1 MASGELPQQWLERG
15 VAASE
20 AGRHDEAEQAFLQ
33 ALSLDRGLAAAAL
46 GLGLTYMAQRRF
58 SEAVPPLRRAAAGL
72 DTPSA
77 WIACLAQALYMTG
90 DFSGCVRA
98 FERAARTEPLG
109 DNARLTLAGA
119 RSLVAMIGGG
129 VDRALT
135 DYQAEAGSD
144 AAAFAQEASDILA
157 VFGHTGAAAEVASW
171 RAARAPGD
179 AVLAYRLQA
188 LQGAAVDRSPP
199 SYVEAHFDAF
209 AERFDRQL
217 VEMLNYAAPSELAAL
232 LAGSRF
238 ERALD
243 LGCGTGLAVEPLS
256 PLTGH
261 LTGVDLSGG
270 MLARAAERGGYDVLV
285 KAEALDFLADH
296 PGGFDL
302 VFATDV
308 LIYFGDL
315 AALFDAVAGALK
327 PGGCFAFSTERG
339 EADWTLLS
347 SGRFAHA
354 DAYVD
359 RFTAPNFELLARSP
373 THLRLEGTTQVEGA
387 LHVLARR

>member
-1 MASGELPQQWLERG
+1 MASGELAQQWLERG
-15 VAASE
+15 VASSE

-58 SEAVPPLRRAAAGL
+58 PEAVPPLRRAAAGL
-72 DTPSA
+72 DTPGA

-90 DFSGCVRA
+90 DFAGCARA
-98 FERAARTEPLG
+98 FERAARIEPLS
-109 DNARLTLAGA
+109 DNARLTLARA
-119 RSLVAMIGGG
+119 RSLVAMIGGD
-129 VDRALT
+129 VDRALS
-135 DYQAEAGSD
+135 DYQAETSAD
-144 AAAFAQEASDILA
+144 AEGFAQEAADILA
-157 VFGHTGAAAEVASW
+157 VFGHKGPAAEVAAW
-171 RAARAPGD
+171 RVARAPAD

-188 LQGAAVDRSPP
+188 LQGASVDRSPP
-199 SYVEAHFDAF
+199 AYVEAHFDAF
-209 AERFDRQL
+209 AERFDQQL
-217 VEMLNYAAPSELAAL
+217 VEMLNYAAPSALAAL
-232 LAGSRF
+232 LAGSWF

-243 LGCGTGLAVEPLS
+243 LGCGTGLAAEPLA

-285 KAEALDFLADH
+285 KAEALDFLGDH

-315 AALFDAVAGALK
+315 APLFGAVARALK

-339 EADWTLLS
+339 EADWVLLS

-354 DAYVD
+354 DGYVD
-359 RFTAPNFELLARSP
+359 RLAAPDFDLKARAP
-373 THLRLEGTTQVEGA
+373 TRLRQEGTGQVEGT
-387 LHVLARR
+387 LYLLEKR